1 MNVLIV
7 HAHPEPKSF
16 TTAMKDVAVAE
27 LTAGGHRVEVSDL
40 YAMGF
45 DPIAKAGDFAA
56 RRNPDY
62 LVYALEQRHAHEAGS
77 LAPDIGAELEKLMG
91 AGLIIL
97 SFPMFWFSVPA
108 ILKGWIDRVL
118 ISGLCYGGKRFYDR
132 GGLRG
137 KRMLAAFTL
146 GGSEHMFGPDAVH
159 GEIETMLRPILRGTF
174 YYVGCD
180 VLPPFMAW
188 HVPYVKEEV
197 RTGYLSAYREYLR
210 GVTQLQPLRFPS
222 LDGFDE
228 RLYPIR
234 DGRTVTVAPE
244 L

>member
-16 TTAMKDVAVAE
+16 TTAMKDAAVAE
-27 LTAGGHRVEVSDL
+27 LTDQGHRVEVSDL

-45 DPIAKAGDFAA
+45 DPIAKADDFPA

-62 LVYALEQRHAHEAGS
+62 LVYALEQRHGHETGS
-77 LAPDIGAELEKLMG
+77 LAPDIRAELDKLLR
-91 AGLIIL
+91 ADLIIL
-97 SFPMFWFSVPA
+97 SFPLFWFSVPA

-137 KRMLAAFTL
+137 KRMMAAFTL
-146 GGSEHMFGPDAVH
+146 GGSQHMFGPEAVH
-159 GEIETMLRPILRGTF
+159 GEIEIMLRPILRGTF

-180 VLPPFMAW
+180 VLPPFIAW
-188 HVPYVKEEV
+188 HVPYVSADTRK
-197 RTGYLSAYREYLR
+197 GYLNTYREHLR
-210 GVTQLQPLRFPS
+210 RLEEMQPLQFPS
-222 LDGFDE
+222 LDRFDE
-228 RLYPIR
+228 RLNPIR
-234 DGRTVTVAPE
+234 
-244 L
+244 

>member
-16 TTAMKDVAVAE
+16 TTAMKDAAVAE
-27 LTAGGHRVEVSDL
+27 LTAQGRSVEVSDL

-45 DPIAKAGDFAA
+45 DPIAKADDFSA
-56 RRNPDY
+56 RRNSEY
-62 LVYALEQRHAHEAGS
+62 LVYALEQRHAHETES
-77 LAPDIGAELEKLMG
+77 LAADIRAELDKLMR
-91 AGLIIL
+91 ADLIIL

-159 GEIETMLRPILRGTF
+159 GEIEIMLRPI
-174 YYVGCD
+174 
-180 VLPPFMAW
+180 AW
-188 HVPYVKEEV
+188 HVPYVSADA
-197 RTGYLSAYREYLR
+197 RSRYLTAYREHLR
-210 GVTQLQPLRFPS
+210 RLEDMQPLRFPS
-222 LDGFDE
+222 LESFDE
-228 RLYPIR
+228 RLNPIQR
-234 DGRTVTVAPE
+234 GV
-244 L
+244 

>member
-1 MNVLIV
+1 MTMQVLIV

-16 TTAMKDVAVAE
+16 TTAMKDAAVEE
-27 LTAGGHRVEVSDL
+27 LTARGHSVELSDL
-40 YAMGF
+40 YAMSF
-45 DPIAKAGDFAA
+45 DPIAKAADFAP

-62 LVYALEQRHAHEAGS
+62 LVYALEQRRAHEAGS
-77 LAPDIGAELEKLMG
+77 LAPDIRTEVEKLVR
-91 AGLIIL
+91 ADLIIL

-137 KRMLAAFTL
+137 KRMMAAFTL

-180 VLPPFMAW
+180 ILPPFIAW
-188 HVPYVKEEV
+188 HVPYVTAEV
-197 RTGYLSAYREYLR
+197 RRSYLSAYRERLGR
-210 GVTQLQPLRFPS
+210 LEEMQPLPFPS
-222 LDGFDE
+222 LDRFDE
-228 RLYPIR
+228 RLRPIR
-234 DGRTVTVAPE
+234 EGKQP
-244 L
+244 

>member
-1 MNVLIV
+1 MKVFIV

-16 TTAMKDVAVAE
+16 TTAMKDAAVE
-27 LTAGGHRVEVSDL
+27 EFIERGDTVEVSDL

-62 LVYALEQRHAHEAGS
+62 LVYALEQRHAHETGS
-77 LAPDIGAELEKLMG
+77 LAADVCAELEKLMW
-91 AGLIIL
+91 ADLIIL

-137 KRMLAAFTL
+137 KRMMAALTL
-146 GGSEHMFGPDAVH
+146 GGSQHMFGPDAVH

-174 YYVGCD
+174 YYIGCD
-180 VLPPFMAW
+180 VLPPFIAW
-188 HVPYVKEEV
+188 HVPYVTDET
-197 RTGYLSAYREYLR
+197 RRGYLTAYRERLR
-210 GVTQLQPLRFPS
+210 RLEEVQPLSFPS
-222 LDGFDE
+222 LERFDE
-228 RLYPIR
+228 RFYPIR
-234 DGRTVTVAPE
+234 EVNHP
-244 L
+244 